1 MNRIKRN
8 GYQKI
13 LSLTLSASLLLGL
26 TGCGAQ
32 KAEETA
38 ATASEEEALLT
49 EALSSQGA
57 PSHSAETGKEETV
70 YVLADA
76 SGGVEK
82 IIVSDWLKNKDGD
95 SILQDASDLQNIE
108 NVKGYETFVS
118 DGKNGLTWQA
128 DGADIYYQGST
139 EKQLPVA
146 VKLTYK
152 LDGKEVKPEEIAGK
166 SGRVTIRMDYENK
179 ETRTVEVNGRKEE
192 IHIPFAMLSGMLLPQ
207 DTFSNIE
214 VTNGRLLSEG
224 NNSIVVGIAFP
235 GLKESL
241 NWEEL
246 KKDLSKAEKK
256 KAEEELAIPD
266 YLEVSADAENFSLG
280 MTMTIAMSDMLSDF
294 SLTDS
299 LDLEEMNDSMND
311 LQSASNELK
320 DGTSDLK
327 DGSAKLKEGTDSL
340 ADGVVSLKDGAGSL
354 KEGTGELYEKSG
366 ELDEGAAKLEE
377 GASSLAEGADKLNSG
392 ASSLS
397 DGAGSLKDGT
407 HSLVEGTG
415 SLMDGAGK
423 LDAGAG
429 ALQEGIAGVNNG
441 ISALKTAMETGSG
454 DQPPILGSSEA
465 IAQNMGTLYE
475 KVIAYFDTYE
485 KDLAPVIQMIEDQMS
500 HANGALETAQANL
513 DAARS
518 RCSQAQADLDN
529 ACQPS
534 TEEVEVVT
542 GRSVESVSGNDIV
555 SVDTQTKE
563 VATIS
568 ADAVSG
574 AVESYREA
582 VREEAVYEAQV
593 SAYSEQLNQLEEVY
607 QVVQG
612 LSSDAVQK
620 ATDIVT
626 IKQYCAQ
633 LSAGTQ
639 ALYAGL
645 GQVDGGL
652 TQLADQ
658 EKGVPALVAGANA
671 LKEGT
676 AGAVSGARELNEGAK
691 KLDSGAGTLKGGLDE
706 LKNGAAT
713 LSAGSGT
720 LKTGTTQL
728 KEGTARLVEGTG
740 KLDEGALTLTDGV
753 DTLENGAHSLQ
764 EGALALDEGA
774 GTLKDGMFRFDEEGI
789 SKLTDIFGDNTK
801 TVTDRL
807 KAVADS
813 GKEYKTFTRLP
824 EGMDGS
830 VKFIIKTAEVK
841 ADS

>member
-95 SILQDASDLQNIE
+95 STLQDASDLQNIE

-246 KKDLSKAEKK
+246 KKDLSKEEKK
-256 KAEEELAIPD
+256 QEEELVIPD

-415 SLMDGAGK
+415 SLVDGAGK

-485 KDLAPVIQMIEDQMS
+485 KDLAPVIQIIEEQMS

-728 KEGTARLVEGTG
+728 KEGTDRLVEGTG
-740 KLDEGALTLTDGV
+740 KLDEGVLTLTDGV

>member
-95 SILQDASDLQNIE
+95 STLQDASDLQNIE

-118 DGKNGLTWQA
+118 DGKYGLTWQA

-415 SLMDGAGK
+415 SLVDGAGK

-465 IAQNMGTLYE
+465 IAQNMGTL
-475 KVIAYFDTYE
+475 YE

>member
-1 MNRIKRN
+1 M
-8 GYQKI
+8 
-13 LSLTLSASLLLGL
+13 
-26 TGCGAQ
+26 
-32 KAEETA
+32 
-38 ATASEEEALLT
+38 
-49 EALSSQGA
+49 
-57 PSHSAETGKEETV
+57 
-70 YVLADA
+70 
-76 SGGVEK
+76 EK

-95 SILQDASDLQNIE
+95 STLQDASDLQNIE

-224 NNSIVVGIAFP
+224 NNSIVVGITFP

-256 KAEEELAIPD
+256 QAEEELAIPD

-294 SLTDS
+294 SLADS

-475 KVIAYFDTYE
+475 
-485 KDLAPVIQMIEDQMS
+485 
-500 HANGALETAQANL
+500 
-513 DAARS
+513 R
-518 RCSQAQADLDN
+518 
-529 ACQPS
+529 
-534 TEEVEVVT
+534 
-542 GRSVESVSGNDIV
+542 
-555 SVDTQTKE
+555 
-563 VATIS
+563 
-568 ADAVSG
+568 
-574 AVESYREA
+574 
-582 VREEAVYEAQV
+582 
-593 SAYSEQLNQLEEVY
+593 
-607 QVVQG
+607 
-612 LSSDAVQK
+612 
-620 ATDIVT
+620 
-626 IKQYCAQ
+626 
-633 LSAGTQ
+633 
-639 ALYAGL
+639 
-645 GQVDGGL
+645 
-652 TQLADQ
+652 
-658 EKGVPALVAGANA
+658 
-671 LKEGT
+671 
-676 AGAVSGARELNEGAK
+676 
-691 KLDSGAGTLKGGLDE
+691 
-706 LKNGAAT
+706 
-713 LSAGSGT
+713 
-720 LKTGTTQL
+720 
-728 KEGTARLVEGTG
+728 
-740 KLDEGALTLTDGV
+740 
-753 DTLENGAHSLQ
+753 
-764 EGALALDEGA
+764 
-774 GTLKDGMFRFDEEGI
+774 
-789 SKLTDIFGDNTK
+789 
-801 TVTDRL
+801 
-807 KAVADS
+807 
-813 GKEYKTFTRLP
+813 
-824 EGMDGS
+824 
-830 VKFIIKTAEVK
+830 
-841 ADS
+841 

>member
-95 SILQDASDLQNIE
+95 STLQDASDLQNIE
-108 NVKGYETFVS
+108 NVKGYETFAS

-256 KAEEELAIPD
+256 QAEEELAIPD

-294 SLTDS
+294 SLADS

-340 ADGVVSLKDGAGSL
+340 ADGVVSLK
-354 KEGTGELYEKSG
+354 
-366 ELDEGAAKLEE
+366 
-377 GASSLAEGADKLNSG
+377 
-392 ASSLS
+392 
-397 DGAGSLKDGT
+397 
-407 HSLVEGTG
+407 
-415 SLMDGAGK
+415 DGAGK

-485 KDLAPVIQMIEDQMS
+485 KDLAPVIQMIEEQMS

>member
-26 TGCGAQ
+26 TGCGVQ

-95 SILQDASDLQNIE
+95 STLQDASDLQNIE

-256 KAEEELAIPD
+256 QAEEELAIPD

-354 KEGTGELYEKSG
+354 KEGTGELFEKSG
-366 ELDEGAAKLEE
+366 ELDE

-415 SLMDGAGK
+415 SLVDGAEK

-485 KDLAPVIQMIEDQMS
+485 KDLAPVIQMIEEQMS

-789 SKLTDIFGDNTK
+789 SKLADIFGDNTK

-841 ADS
+841 AGS

>member
-76 SGGVEK
+76 SGAVEK
-82 IIVSDWLKNKDGD
+82 IIVSDWLKNKDGG
-95 SILQDASDLQNIE
+95 STLQDASDLQNIE

-246 KKDLSKAEKK
+246 KKDLSKAE
-256 KAEEELAIPD
+256 EELAIPD

-340 ADGVVSLKDGAGSL
+340 ADGVVSLKDGTGSL

-415 SLMDGAGK
+415 SLVDGAGK

-485 KDLAPVIQMIEDQMS
+485 KDLAPVIQMIEEQMS

-645 GQVDGGL
+645 GQVDGRL

>member
-95 SILQDASDLQNIE
+95 STLQDASDLQNIE

-256 KAEEELAIPD
+256 QAEEELAIPD

-294 SLTDS
+294 SLADS

-340 ADGVVSLKDGAGSL
+340 ADGVVSLKDG
-354 KEGTGELYEKSG
+354 
-366 ELDEGAAKLEE
+366 
-377 GASSLAEGADKLNSG
+377 
-392 ASSLS
+392 
-397 DGAGSLKDGT
+397 T

-415 SLMDGAGK
+415 SLVDGAGK

-485 KDLAPVIQMIEDQMS
+485 KDLAPVIQMIEEQMS

>member
-57 PSHSAETGKEETV
+57 PSHSAEPGKEETV

-95 SILQDASDLQNIE
+95 STLQDASDLQNIE

-179 ETRTVEVNGRKEE
+179 ETRTVEVNGRKEQ

-246 KKDLSKAEKK
+246 KKDLSKEEKK
-256 KAEEELAIPD
+256 QEEELVIPD

-415 SLMDGAGK
+415 SLVDGAGK

-485 KDLAPVIQMIEDQMS
+485 KDLAPVIQIIEEQMS

-740 KLDEGALTLTDGV
+740 KLDEGVLTLTDGV

>member
-95 SILQDASDLQNIE
+95 STLQDASDLQNIE

-246 KKDLSKAEKK
+246 KKDLSKEEKK
-256 KAEEELAIPD
+256 QEEELVIPD

-415 SLMDGAGK
+415 SLVDGAGK

-485 KDLAPVIQMIEDQMS
+485 KDLAPVIQIIEEQMS

-658 EKGVPALVAGANA
+658 EKGVPALVVGANA

-740 KLDEGALTLTDGV
+740 KLDEGVLTLTDGV

>member
-95 SILQDASDLQNIE
+95 STLQDASDLQNIE

-118 DGKNGLTWQA
+118 DGKYGLTWQA

-415 SLMDGAGK
+415 SLVDGAGK

-454 DQPPILGSSEA
+454 DQSEA

-475 KVIAYFDTYE
+475 KIIAYFDTYE

>member
-26 TGCGAQ
+26 TGCGVQ

-95 SILQDASDLQNIE
+95 STLQDASDLQNIE

-256 KAEEELAIPD
+256 QAEEELAIPD

-354 KEGTGELYEKSG
+354 KEGTGELFEKSG
-366 ELDEGAAKLEE
+366 ELDE

-415 SLMDGAGK
+415 SLVDGAEK

-485 KDLAPVIQMIEDQMS
+485 KDLAPVIQMIEEQMS

-789 SKLTDIFGDNTK
+789 SKLADIFGDNTK

>member
-32 KAEETA
+32 KAE
-38 ATASEEEALLT
+38 
-49 EALSSQGA
+49 
-57 PSHSAETGKEETV
+57 
-70 YVLADA
+70 
-76 SGGVEK
+76 
-82 IIVSDWLKNKDGD
+82 
-95 SILQDASDLQNIE
+95 
-108 NVKGYETFVS
+108 
-118 DGKNGLTWQA
+118 
-128 DGADIYYQGST
+128 
-139 EKQLPVA
+139 
-146 VKLTYK
+146 
-152 LDGKEVKPEEIAGK
+152 
-166 SGRVTIRMDYENK
+166 
-179 ETRTVEVNGRKEE
+179 
-192 IHIPFAMLSGMLLPQ
+192 
-207 DTFSNIE
+207 
-214 VTNGRLLSEG
+214 
-224 NNSIVVGIAFP
+224 
-235 GLKESL
+235 
-241 NWEEL
+241 
-246 KKDLSKAEKK
+246 
-256 KAEEELAIPD
+256 
-266 YLEVSADAENFSLG
+266 
-280 MTMTIAMSDMLSDF
+280 
-294 SLTDS
+294 
-299 LDLEEMNDSMND
+299 
-311 LQSASNELK
+311 
-320 DGTSDLK
+320 
-327 DGSAKLKEGTDSL
+327 
-340 ADGVVSLKDGAGSL
+340 
-354 KEGTGELYEKSG
+354 
-366 ELDEGAAKLEE
+366 
-377 GASSLAEGADKLNSG
+377 
-392 ASSLS
+392 
-397 DGAGSLKDGT
+397 
-407 HSLVEGTG
+407 
-415 SLMDGAGK
+415 
-423 LDAGAG
+423 
-429 ALQEGIAGVNNG
+429 
-441 ISALKTAMETGSG
+441 
-454 DQPPILGSSEA
+454 
-465 IAQNMGTLYE
+465 
-475 KVIAYFDTYE
+475 
-485 KDLAPVIQMIEDQMS
+485 
-500 HANGALETAQANL
+500 
-513 DAARS
+513 
-518 RCSQAQADLDN
+518 
-529 ACQPS
+529 
-534 TEEVEVVT
+534 
-542 GRSVESVSGNDIV
+542 
-555 SVDTQTKE
+555 
-563 VATIS
+563 
-568 ADAVSG
+568 
-574 AVESYREA
+574 
-582 VREEAVYEAQV
+582 
-593 SAYSEQLNQLEEVY
+593 
-607 QVVQG
+607 
-612 LSSDAVQK
+612 
-620 ATDIVT
+620 DIVT

>member
-108 NVKGYETFVS
+108 NVKGYETFVP

-166 SGRVTIRMDYENK
+166 SGRVTIRIDYENK

-246 KKDLSKAEKK
+246 KKDLSKEEKK
-256 KAEEELAIPD
+256 QEEELVIPD

-485 KDLAPVIQMIEDQMS
+485 KDLAPVIQMIEEQMS

-740 KLDEGALTLTDGV
+740 KLDEGVLTLTDGV

>member
-95 SILQDASDLQNIE
+95 STLQDASDLQNIE

-207 DTFSNIE
+207 DTFSNIQ

-256 KAEEELAIPD
+256 QAEEELAIPD

-415 SLMDGAGK
+415 SLVDGAGK

-485 KDLAPVIQMIEDQMS
+485 KDLAPVIQMIEEQMS

-626 IKQYCAQ
+626 IKYCAQ

>member
-95 SILQDASDLQNIE
+95 STLQDASDLQNIE

-246 KKDLSKAEKK
+246 KKDLSKEEKK
-256 KAEEELAIPD
+256 QEEELVIPD

-415 SLMDGAGK
+415 SLVDGAGK

-485 KDLAPVIQMIEDQMS
+485 KDLAPVIQIIEEQMS

-740 KLDEGALTLTDGV
+740 KLDEGVLTLTDGV